1 MKVIDNVGQWRNVRK
16 SLTGSIGFVATMG
29 ALHRG
34 HASLLARSARENDVT
49 VLSIFLNA
57 TQFNNPD
64 DLACYPKTLQRDLA
78 LACRMGTD
86 YVVTPSNEEIYA
98 DEFRYQIQEQQFSR
112 ELCGAHRDG
121 HFTGVLTV
129 VMKLLNI
136 VQPQRAYFGEKDFQQ
151 YQLIKDMCETF
162 FMDVEI
168 VPCETVREDDGLAL
182 SSRNELLDVPGR
194 ETAGILNKLIRTDLD
209 DAAVSV
215 ALSEAGFSVDYI
227 VTKRQRRFAAATISC
242 EQGDVR
248 LIDNVPLAT
257 LSSA

>member
-57 TQFNNPD
+57 PQFNNPD

-215 ALSEAGFSVDYI
+215 ALTEAGFSVDYI
-227 VTKRQRRFAAATISC
+227 VTKRRRRFAAATISC